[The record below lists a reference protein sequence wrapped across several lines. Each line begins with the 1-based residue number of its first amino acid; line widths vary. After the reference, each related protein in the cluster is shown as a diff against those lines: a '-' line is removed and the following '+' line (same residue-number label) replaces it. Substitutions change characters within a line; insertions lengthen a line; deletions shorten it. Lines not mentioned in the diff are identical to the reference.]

1 MKRYT
6 EAQIIKHALQYY
18 IQRTGADPKDV
29 HREQTVLKNIEEE
42 IEMIRL
48 RNRIPEKEYQPLK
61 RDYVLLS
68 RKYSKSTLV
77 FWGSYTRDDKPRSF
91 GGYTNDINV
100 CERYTLEEITSESSR
115 FIPFSMKE
123 FRKRS
128 NSDETFYVT
137 IEELKE
143 HFQKPATAFVL

>member
-18 IQRTGADPKDV
+18 IERPGADPKDV
-29 HREQTVLKNIEEE
+29 HREKTVLRNIEEE
-42 IEMIRL
+42 IERIRL
-48 RNRIPEKEYQPLK
+48 RNHIPEKEYQPLQ

-68 RKYSKSTLV
+68 RKNSRSTLM

-91 GGYTNDINV
+91 AGYTNDIYL

-115 FIPFSMKE
+115 FIPFSVKE
-123 FRKRS
+123 FWKRS

-137 IEELKE
+137 IEELKG
-143 HFQKPATAFVL
+143 HFSKPATAFVL